1 MLCPL
6 LIAGMASAVTYSVAG
21 SSAALFGASWDP
33 ANTSTDMTS
42 TDGVNYTFSKENV
55 TLSQGQVLYKV
66 VVDHSWDT
74 SYGQNGGEGN
84 AVYSVPED
92 GVYDVV
98 ISFNAETHVP
108 SMVATK
114 TGSATVEHTWSIIG
128 KIFGTNWD
136 TDWDMTLGA
145 DGKYTYTATD
155 VVLAQGNY
163 EYKARA
169 DKKWELS
176 YPSDNAVLSI
186 PEDGTYDVT
195 FTLDVANST
204 VDAVATKKGG
214 AVIEATYT
222 VAGTPDVIFG
232 TVWDATN
239 TANDMTESNG
249 IYTFTK
255 AGVELSEGD
264 DILFKVVKNHDWST
278 SYGTAEGGDINY
290 KVNVTGSHDIT
301 ITFDPAVGIPEI
313 TLTDDEAAAYDY
325 TQHAYRVCGTDLFGG
340 WGATEGDATVNPMT
354 LTDGKFVWTKADYVV
369 TSDNKTG
376 HSYRIRVDNQY
387 MENVAPF
394 NIAGISSNNGF
405 EFDKV
410 GTYDIT
416 ITFDPATATVS
427 HELTRHAVPAK
438 DYTVKVVNSGNW
450 DAMNVFAWND
460 GGSITGAWPGT
471 AATMS
476 EEKAGEFS
484 IYTYTFENLEEDAVP
499 TQIIFNA
506 GNNMPQTADL
516 TFEDGKTYWAVTT
529 YGIEGTAFG
538 GWKDGAQYRGIERIL
553 TDQGNGIYTYTTDAV
568 LTANTPYP
576 YRVSVDGA
584 WTSIG
589 IGGVDGNKE
598 FTVDAD
604 GTYTLVATLNT
615 NYEGE
620 GARTLDVV
628 ATLKTEDT
636 YTIVGEK
643 DIVNGSA
650 SWNLTETA
658 NDMTENEGVW
668 TLTVEGAKLET
679 GKEYLYKMVKNHAWG
694 DGEVPA
700 QGNQTL
706 TVEETA
712 EYTITY
718 TYDGTDLSYSATKT
732 GEYTPEPVDGQ
743 ELVSGDHKVVIKGI
757 HYTNLDENNY
767 VLTIKSEETMT
778 GLGGSFWSINGVDG
792 NDMREVTVVEEE
804 GKKLV
809 LTVTSN
815 QDPEI
820 YTPLY
825 VMMLPSD
832 QVTFTGNGRGN
843 SPVIEWEEQQA
854 EVTYQVT
861 FVNEAGWEGDIYAY
875 AWSGDGAAEKVLG
888 EWPGTQMENE
898 GNNTFSITL
907 PSAAEYIIFNNNN
920 GSQTADLAFV
930 NNKQYTNAE
939 ESADSYTVKFV
950 NIAGWNDVYV
960 YGWDGSTNS
969 GWDAN
974 KAEKTSTVNVFGVD
988 ADVYEC
994 TISLSV
1000 EPKNL
1005 IFHNGDGTQTQ
1016 DLQWVEGAT
1025 YSYDDTEKG
1034 YFLFTDDADQ
1044 FKPVGNINVAAKAS
1058 YARQFTPGNVCTVV
1072 LPFAIG
1078 ADVAKAAGKFYRIN
1092 SIADG
1097 YIRGTEETPAPY
1109 VPYIFVPAIEYPFTN
1124 IGIGQ
1129 LPAVQNNSIT
1139 TAEGYTLQ
1147 FVTGTT
1153 EIASDASYDY
1163 YGFSNGKFVKAAYA
1177 VVNPFRSYI
1186 KVAKSAN
1193 APATLI
1199 WTDDEATGISSLKAD
1214 IQNGKADVYD
1224 LQGRRVLNPV
1234 RGLYIVNGKK
1244 VIVK

>member
-1 MLCPL
+1 
-6 LIAGMASAVTYSVAG
+6 
-21 SSAALFGASWDP
+21 
-33 ANTSTDMTS
+33 MTS
-42 TDGVNYTFSKENV
+42 TDGVNYTFTKEGV
-55 TLSQGQVLYKV
+55 TLSKGTIEYKV
-66 VVDHSWDT
+66 VVDHSWGT
-74 SYGQNGGEGN
+74 AYGKEGGNDN
-84 AVYSVPED
+84 ATYTISED

-98 ISFNAETHVP
+98 VSFNAETHVP
-108 SMVATK
+108 SMEATK
-114 TGSATVEHTWSIIG
+114 KGSATVEHTWSIIG
-128 KIFGTNWD
+128 KIFGADWN

-176 YPSDNAVLSI
+176 YPSSNAVLSI

-195 FTLDVANST
+195 FTLDVANGT

-222 VAGTPDVIFG
+222 VAGTPDAIFG

-255 AGVELSEGD
+255 AGVELLAGD
-264 DILFKVVKNHDWST
+264 EISFKVVKNHSWDT
-278 SYGTAEGGDINY
+278 SYGNAEGGNVYY

-301 ITFDPAVGIPEI
+301 ITFDPTVGVPEI
-313 TLTDDEAAAYDY
+313 TVTNDE
-325 TQHAYRVCGTDLFGG
+325 
-340 WGATEGDATVNPMT
+340 
-354 LTDGKFVWTKADYVV
+354 
-369 TSDNKTG
+369 
-376 HSYRIRVDNQY
+376 
-387 MENVAPF
+387 
-394 NIAGISSNNGF
+394 
-405 EFDKV
+405 
-410 GTYDIT
+410 
-416 ITFDPATATVS
+416 
-427 HELTRHAVPAK
+427 
-438 DYTVKVVNSGNW
+438 
-450 DAMNVFAWND
+450 
-460 GGSITGAWPGT
+460 
-471 AATMS
+471 
-476 EEKAGEFS
+476 
-484 IYTYTFENLEEDAVP
+484 
-499 TQIIFNA
+499 
-506 GNNMPQTADL
+506 
-516 TFEDGKTYWAVTT
+516 
-529 YGIEGTAFG
+529 
-538 GWKDGAQYRGIERIL
+538 
-553 TDQGNGIYTYTTDAV
+553 
-568 LTANTPYP
+568 
-576 YRVSVDGA
+576 
-584 WTSIG
+584 
-589 IGGVDGNKE
+589 
-598 FTVDAD
+598 
-604 GTYTLVATLNT
+604 
-615 NYEGE
+615 
-620 GARTLDVV
+620 
-628 ATLKTEDT
+628 
-636 YTIVGEK
+636 
-643 DIVNGSA
+643 
-650 SWNLTETA
+650 
-658 NDMTENEGVW
+658 
-668 TLTVEGAKLET
+668 
-679 GKEYLYKMVKNHAWG
+679 
-694 DGEVPA
+694 
-700 QGNQTL
+700 
-706 TVEETA
+706 
-712 EYTITY
+712 
-718 TYDGTDLSYSATKT
+718 
-732 GEYTPEPVDGQ
+732 EPVDGQ
-743 ELVSGDHKVVIKGI
+743 ELVNGDHKVVIKGI

-767 VLTIKSEETMT
+767 VLTITSEETMD
-778 GLGGSFWSINGVDG
+778 GLGGSFWHVNGEG
-792 NDMREVTVVEEE
+792 TEQLSTKSALREDNKQIVVT
-804 GKKLV
+804 
-809 LTVTSN
+809 TTSTS
-815 QDPEI
+815 DPQL

-825 VMMLPSD
+825 VLMPGEINFG
-832 QVTFTGNGRGN
+832 QPT
-843 SPVIEWEEQQA
+843 IEWEEQQA

-861 FVNEAGWEGDIYAY
+861 FVNEAGWEGNIYAY
-875 AWSGDGAAEKVLG
+875 AWSGDDKVLG
-888 EWPGTQMENE
+888 DWPGTQMENE

-907 PSAAEYIIFNNNN
+907 PSAAEYIIFNNNGSQTANLAFENNKQYTNAEPTTVTYTVAGNNADIFGTAWDATNTDNDMTESDGIYTFTKTDIELAAGDEITFKVVKNHSWDTSYGDAEGNDVAYTVKLTGSHDITITFDPSVGVPEITVTNDEEPVDGQELVNGDHKVVIKGIHYTNLDENNYVLTITSEETMDGLGGSFWHVNGEGTEQLSTKSALREDNKQIVVTTTSTSDPQLYTPLYVLMPGEINFGQPTIEWEEQQAEVTYQVTFVNEAGWEGNIYAYAWSGDDKVLGDWPGTQMENEGNNTFSITLPSAAEYIIFTNNN

-939 ESADSYTVKFV
+939 EPADSYTVKFV

-960 YGWDGSTNS
+960 YGWNGSTNS
-969 GWDAN
+969 GWTAN

-1005 IFHNGDGTQTQ
+1005 IFHNNNGTQTQ

-1044 FKPVGNINVAAKAS
+1044 FKPAENIDVAGAKAS

-1078 ADVAKAAGKFYRIN
+1078 ADVAKAAGKFYRIT

-1109 VPYIFVPAIEYPFTN
+1109 VPYIFIPAKDNPFTN

-1147 FVTGTT
+1147 FVTETT
-1153 EIASDASYDY
+1153 ELASDASYDY
-1163 YGFSNGKFVKAAYA
+1163 YGFQGGNFVKAAYA
-1177 VVNPFRSYI
+1177 TVNPFRSYI

>member
-1 MLCPL
+1 
-6 LIAGMASAVTYSVAG
+6 
-21 SSAALFGASWDP
+21 
-33 ANTSTDMTS
+33 MTS
-42 TDGVNYTFSKENV
+42 TDGVNYTFTKEGV
-55 TLSQGQVLYKV
+55 TLSKGTIEYKV
-66 VVDHSWDT
+66 VVDHSWGT
-74 SYGQNGGEGN
+74 SYGQNGGESN
-84 AVYSVPED
+84 AVYSVPEY

-98 ISFNAETHVP
+98 ISFNATTHVP

-114 TGSATVEHTWSIIG
+114 VGGATVEHTWSIIG
-128 KIFGTNWD
+128 KIFGADWN

-176 YPSDNAVLSI
+176 YPSSNAVLSI

-195 FTLDVANST
+195 FTLDVANGT

-222 VAGTPDVIFG
+222 VAGTPDAIFG

-255 AGVELSEGD
+255 AGVELLAGD
-264 DILFKVVKNHDWST
+264 EISFKVVKNHSWDT
-278 SYGTAEGGDINY
+278 SYGNAEGGNVYY

-301 ITFDPAVGIPEI
+301 ITFDPTVGVPEI
-313 TLTDDEAAAYDY
+313 TVTNDE
-325 TQHAYRVCGTDLFGG
+325 
-340 WGATEGDATVNPMT
+340 
-354 LTDGKFVWTKADYVV
+354 
-369 TSDNKTG
+369 
-376 HSYRIRVDNQY
+376 
-387 MENVAPF
+387 
-394 NIAGISSNNGF
+394 
-405 EFDKV
+405 
-410 GTYDIT
+410 
-416 ITFDPATATVS
+416 
-427 HELTRHAVPAK
+427 
-438 DYTVKVVNSGNW
+438 
-450 DAMNVFAWND
+450 
-460 GGSITGAWPGT
+460 
-471 AATMS
+471 
-476 EEKAGEFS
+476 
-484 IYTYTFENLEEDAVP
+484 
-499 TQIIFNA
+499 
-506 GNNMPQTADL
+506 
-516 TFEDGKTYWAVTT
+516 
-529 YGIEGTAFG
+529 
-538 GWKDGAQYRGIERIL
+538 
-553 TDQGNGIYTYTTDAV
+553 
-568 LTANTPYP
+568 
-576 YRVSVDGA
+576 
-584 WTSIG
+584 
-589 IGGVDGNKE
+589 
-598 FTVDAD
+598 
-604 GTYTLVATLNT
+604 
-615 NYEGE
+615 
-620 GARTLDVV
+620 
-628 ATLKTEDT
+628 
-636 YTIVGEK
+636 
-643 DIVNGSA
+643 
-650 SWNLTETA
+650 
-658 NDMTENEGVW
+658 
-668 TLTVEGAKLET
+668 
-679 GKEYLYKMVKNHAWG
+679 
-694 DGEVPA
+694 
-700 QGNQTL
+700 
-706 TVEETA
+706 
-712 EYTITY
+712 
-718 TYDGTDLSYSATKT
+718 
-732 GEYTPEPVDGQ
+732 EPVDGQ
-743 ELVSGDHKVVIKGI
+743 ELVNGDHKVVIKGI

-767 VLTIKSEETMT
+767 VLTITSEETMD
-778 GLGGSFWSINGVDG
+778 GLGGSFWHVNGEG
-792 NDMREVTVVEEE
+792 TEQLSTKSALREDNKQIVVT
-804 GKKLV
+804 
-809 LTVTSN
+809 TTSTS
-815 QDPEI
+815 DPQL

-825 VMMLPSD
+825 VLMPGEINFG
-832 QVTFTGNGRGN
+832 QPT
-843 SPVIEWEEQQA
+843 IEWEEQQA

-861 FVNEAGWEGDIYAY
+861 FVNEAGWEGNIYAY
-875 AWSGDGAAEKVLG
+875 AWSGDDKVLG
-888 EWPGTQMENE
+888 DWPGTQMENE

-907 PSAAEYIIFNNNN
+907 PSAAEYIIFNNNGSQTANLAFENNKQYTNAEPTTVTYTVAGNNADIFGTAWDATNTDNDMTESDGIYTFTKTDIELAAGDEITFKVVKNHSWDTSYGDAEGNDVAYTVKLTGSHDITITFDPSVGVPEITVTNDEEPVDGQELVNGDHKVVIKGIHYTNLDENNYVLTITSEETMDGLGGSFWHVNGEGTEQLSTKSALREDNKQIVVTTTSTSDPQLYTPLYVLMPGEINFGQPTIEWEEQQAEVTYQVTFVNEAGWEGNIYAYAWSGDDKVLGDWPGTQMENEGNNTFSITLPSAAEYIIFTNNN

-939 ESADSYTVKFV
+939 EPADSYTVKFV

-960 YGWDGSTNS
+960 YGWNGSTNS
-969 GWDAN
+969 GWTAN

-1005 IFHNGDGTQTQ
+1005 IFHNNNGTQTQ

-1044 FKPVGNINVAAKAS
+1044 FKPAENIDVAGAKAS

-1078 ADVAKAAGKFYRIN
+1078 ADVAKAAGKFYRIT

-1109 VPYIFVPAIEYPFTN
+1109 VPYIFIPAKDNPFTN

-1147 FVTGTT
+1147 FVTETT
-1153 EIASDASYDY
+1153 ELASDASYDY
-1163 YGFSNGKFVKAAYA
+1163 YGFQGGNFVKAAYA
-1177 VVNPFRSYI
+1177 TVNPFRSYI

-1214 IQNGKADVYD
+1214 IQNGKANVYD

>member
-21 SSAALFGASWDP
+21 SSSALFGASWDP

-55 TLSQGQVLYKV
+55 TLSKGEVQYKV
-66 VVDHSWDT
+66 VVDHSWGT
-74 SYGQNGGEGN
+74 SYGQNGGESN

-98 ISFNAETHVP
+98 ISFNATTHVP

-114 TGSATVEHTWSIIG
+114 VGGATVEHTWSIIG
-128 KIFGTNWD
+128 KIFGADWN

-169 DKKWELS
+169 DKAWELS
-176 YPSDNAVLSI
+176 YPNGNAVLSI

-195 FTLDVANST
+195 FTLDVANGT

-222 VAGTPDVIFG
+222 VAGTPDAIFG

-255 AGVELSEGD
+255 AGVELSAGEE
-264 DILFKVVKNHDWST
+264 ILFKVVKNHNWDT
-278 SYGTAEGGDINY
+278 SYGTAEGNDVYY
-290 KVNVTGSHDIT
+290 KVNVTGTHDVT
-301 ITFDPAVGIPEI
+301 ITFDPEVGIPEI
-313 TLTDDEAAAYDY
+313 TLTDDEAPAYDY
-325 TQHAYRVCGTDLFGG
+325 TQHAYRICGTDLFGG

-354 LTDGKFVWTKADYVV
+354 LIDGKYVFTKTDVEI
-369 TSDNKTG
+369 TSALLTG
-376 HSYRIRVDNQY
+376 QEYRIRVDDAYKTADDSEQ
-387 MENVAPF
+387 F
-394 NIAGISSNNGF
+394 GINGIQNNMGLT
-405 EFDKV
+405 FDKT

-516 TFEDGKTYWAVTT
+516 QFEDGKTYWAVTT
-529 YGIEGTAFG
+529 YGIEGAAFG
-538 GWKDGAQYRGIERIL
+538 GWKDGSQYRGIERIL

-568 LTANTPYP
+568 LTANTAYP

-584 WTSIG
+584 WASIG

-679 GKEYLYKMVKNHAWG
+679 GKDYLFKMVKNHAWG
-694 DGEVPA
+694 EGQIPADDGNKFVA
-700 QGNQTL
+700 
-706 TVEETA
+706 VEETA

-743 ELVSGDHKVVIKGI
+743 ELVSGDHKVVIKGV
-757 HYTNLDENNY
+757 HYLNLAENNY
-767 VLTIKSEETMT
+767 VLTIKSEETMA

-792 NDMREVTVVEEE
+792 NDMRNVTVVEEE

-825 VMMLPSD
+825 VMMPGE
-832 QVTFTGNGRGN
+832 VIFTGNGRGN
-843 SPVIEWEEQQA
+843 SPVIEWQEEG
-854 EVTYQVT
+854 EVTPV
-861 FVNEAGWEGDIYAY
+861 
-875 AWSGDGAAEKVLG
+875 G
-888 EWPGTQMENE
+888 E
-898 GNNTFSITL
+898 
-907 PSAAEYIIFNNNN
+907 Y
-920 GSQTADLAFV
+920 
-930 NNKQYTNAE
+930 K
-939 ESADSYTVKFV
+939 VKFV
-950 NIAGWNDVYV
+950 NMAGWETVKAHAWNNDGAITEWPGIEGTAVDNTTAFGNSYPTFEFTFT
-960 YGWDGSTNS
+960 SEPTNVQF
-969 GWDAN
+969 N
-974 KAEKTSTVNVFGVD
+974 KGNNTKELNFT
-988 ADVYEC
+988 Y
-994 TISLSV
+994 
-1000 EPKNL
+1000 
-1005 IFHNGDGTQTQ
+1005 
-1016 DLQWVEGAT
+1016 VEGAL
-1025 YSYDDTEKG
+1025 YSYDGLADKPI
-1034 YFLFTDDADQ
+1034 FLFTDDANQ
-1044 FKPVGNINVAAKAS
+1044 FKPAQGYTVTEASAS
-1058 YARQFTPGNVCTVV
+1058 YARKFTPGNVCTVV

-1078 ADVAKAAGKFYRIN
+1078 ADVAAAAGKFYRIS

-1097 YIRGTEETPAPY
+1097 YIRGTEEIPAPY
-1109 VPYIFVPAIEYPFTN
+1109 VPYIFVPATEYPFTN

-1129 LPAVQNNSIT
+1129 LPAVQNSSIT
-1139 TAEGYTLQ
+1139 TGEGYTLQ
-1147 FVTGTT
+1147 FVTETT
-1153 EIASDASYDY
+1153 ELASDASYDY
-1163 YGFSNGKFVKAAYA
+1163 YGFQGGKFVKAAYA
-1177 VVNPFRSYI
+1177 TVNPFRSYI

>member
-1 MLCPL
+1 
-6 LIAGMASAVTYSVAG
+6 
-21 SSAALFGASWDP
+21 
-33 ANTSTDMTS
+33 MTS
-42 TDGVNYTFSKENV
+42 TDGVNYTFTKEGV
-55 TLSQGQVLYKV
+55 TLSKGTIEYKV
-66 VVDHSWDT
+66 VVDHSWGT
-74 SYGQNGGEGN
+74 SYGQNGGESN
-84 AVYSVPED
+84 AVYSVPEY

-98 ISFNAETHVP
+98 ISFNATTHVP

-114 TGSATVEHTWSIIG
+114 VGGATVEHTWSIIG
-128 KIFGTNWD
+128 KIFGADWN

-176 YPSDNAVLSI
+176 YPSSNAVLSI

-195 FTLDVANST
+195 FTLDVANGT

-222 VAGTPDVIFG
+222 VAGTPDAIFG

-255 AGVELSEGD
+255 AGVELLAGD
-264 DILFKVVKNHDWST
+264 EISFKVVKNHSWDT
-278 SYGTAEGGDINY
+278 SYGNAEGGNVYY

-301 ITFDPAVGIPEI
+301 ITFDPTVGVPEI
-313 TLTDDEAAAYDY
+313 TVTNDE
-325 TQHAYRVCGTDLFGG
+325 
-340 WGATEGDATVNPMT
+340 
-354 LTDGKFVWTKADYVV
+354 
-369 TSDNKTG
+369 
-376 HSYRIRVDNQY
+376 
-387 MENVAPF
+387 
-394 NIAGISSNNGF
+394 
-405 EFDKV
+405 
-410 GTYDIT
+410 
-416 ITFDPATATVS
+416 
-427 HELTRHAVPAK
+427 
-438 DYTVKVVNSGNW
+438 
-450 DAMNVFAWND
+450 
-460 GGSITGAWPGT
+460 
-471 AATMS
+471 
-476 EEKAGEFS
+476 
-484 IYTYTFENLEEDAVP
+484 
-499 TQIIFNA
+499 
-506 GNNMPQTADL
+506 
-516 TFEDGKTYWAVTT
+516 
-529 YGIEGTAFG
+529 
-538 GWKDGAQYRGIERIL
+538 
-553 TDQGNGIYTYTTDAV
+553 
-568 LTANTPYP
+568 
-576 YRVSVDGA
+576 
-584 WTSIG
+584 
-589 IGGVDGNKE
+589 
-598 FTVDAD
+598 
-604 GTYTLVATLNT
+604 
-615 NYEGE
+615 
-620 GARTLDVV
+620 
-628 ATLKTEDT
+628 
-636 YTIVGEK
+636 
-643 DIVNGSA
+643 
-650 SWNLTETA
+650 
-658 NDMTENEGVW
+658 
-668 TLTVEGAKLET
+668 
-679 GKEYLYKMVKNHAWG
+679 
-694 DGEVPA
+694 
-700 QGNQTL
+700 
-706 TVEETA
+706 
-712 EYTITY
+712 
-718 TYDGTDLSYSATKT
+718 
-732 GEYTPEPVDGQ
+732 EPVDGQ
-743 ELVSGDHKVVIKGI
+743 ELVNGDHKVVIKGV

-767 VLTIKSEETMT
+767 VLTITSEEEMA
-778 GLGGSFWSINGVDG
+778 GLSGSFWHVNGEG
-792 NDMREVTVVEEE
+792 TEQLSTKSALREDNKQIVVT
-804 GKKLV
+804 
-809 LTVTSN
+809 TTSTS
-815 QDPEI
+815 DPQL

-825 VMMLPSD
+825 VLMPGEINFG
-832 QVTFTGNGRGN
+832 QPT
-843 SPVIEWEEQQA
+843 IEWEEQQA

-861 FVNEAGWEGDIYAY
+861 FVNEAGWEGNIYAY
-875 AWSGDGAAEKVLG
+875 AWSGDDKVLG
-888 EWPGTQMENE
+888 DWPGTQMENE

-907 PSAAEYIIFNNNN
+907 PSAAEYIIFNNNGSQTANLAFENNKQYTNAEPTTVTYTVAGNNADIFGTAWDATNTDNDMTESDGIYTFTKTDIELAAGDEITFKVVKNHSWDTSYGDAEGNDVAYTVKLTGSHDITITFDPSVGVPEITVTNDEEPVDGQELVNGDHKVVIKGVHYTNLDENNYVLTITSEEEMAGLSGSFWHVNGEGTEQLSTKSALREDNKQIVVTTTSTSDPQLYTPLYVLMPGEINFGQPTIEWEEQQAEVTYQVTFVNEAGWEGNIYAYAWSGDDKVLGDWPGTQMENEGNNTFSITLPSAAEYIIFTNNN

-939 ESADSYTVKFV
+939 EPADSYTVKFV

-960 YGWDGSTNS
+960 YGWNGSTNS
-969 GWDAN
+969 GWTAN

-1005 IFHNGDGTQTQ
+1005 IFHNNNGTQTQ

-1044 FKPVGNINVAAKAS
+1044 FKPAENIDVAGAKAS

-1078 ADVAKAAGKFYRIN
+1078 ADVAKAAGKFYRIT

-1109 VPYIFVPAIEYPFTN
+1109 VPYIFIPAKDNPFTN

-1147 FVTGTT
+1147 FVTETT
-1153 EIASDASYDY
+1153 ELASDASYDY
-1163 YGFSNGKFVKAAYA
+1163 YGFQGGNFVKAAYA
-1177 VVNPFRSYI
+1177 TVNPFRSYI

-1214 IQNGKADVYD
+1214 IQNGKANVYD